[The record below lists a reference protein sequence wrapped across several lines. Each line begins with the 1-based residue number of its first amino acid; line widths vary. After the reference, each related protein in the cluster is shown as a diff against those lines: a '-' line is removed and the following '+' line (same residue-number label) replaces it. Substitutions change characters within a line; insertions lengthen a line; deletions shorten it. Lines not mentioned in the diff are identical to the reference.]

1 MGFNIFGFNIS
12 RGKGHQWSG
21 GANATI
27 NGANGLFFQ
36 EFGEGAVT
44 VNGAFSLS
52 AYWAGV
58 RRISESVA
66 MLPVDLFK
74 REGNIRTRVDSNLDY
89 ILNSEAN
96 HKTTS
101 FDYTQILVTSA
112 INYGNGLAIIERDG
126 FGNPTGLVPVIKSY
140 CTPIDYDEE
149 LFWHVKIDEDNTLK
163 IMDRD
168 MINLRGFGSDMV
180 LGLSAI
186 DVHKK
191 NLGLAISAQDYGSY
205 FYKNGTRLDGYIEY
219 DGKLDKEVKR
229 RLINDWRENYGPNG
243 SGGTAILDA
252 GTKYTRLGL
261 PPADAEYLQTR
272 KFQVSEIARI
282 LGIPSH
288 MINDLDNATF
298 SNIEHQSIE
307 FLTYSLGS
315 WIEKIEQEYRRK
327 LLKESQKNNHYFKHN
342 VNRLL
347 RTDVKAQ
354 AEYYRTMSD
363 IGVLSVNEM
372 RDEMDKNS
380 VENGDVRYV
389 QVNRIPTNEIENF
402 YKTKS
407 KQENGKLDK

>member
-1 MGFNIFGFNIS
+1 MGLNLFGYEFSLS
-12 RGKGHQWSG
+12 RNNVEQRNS
-21 GANATI
+21 NVTI
-27 NGANGLFFQ
+27 NGASGLVFQ
-36 EFGEGAVT
+36 TFGHDS
-44 VNGAFSLS
+44 VNEINAFSLS

-66 MLPVDLFK
+66 MLPVELYK
-74 REGNIRTRVDSNLDY
+74 REGNIRTKVDTPLNYL
-89 ILNSEAN
+89 LNSEAN

-126 FGNPTGLVPVIKSY
+126 VGNPTALVPVVKSV
-140 CTPIDYDEE
+140 CTPLDYDEE
-149 LFWHVKIDEDNTLK
+149 LFWHVKVDDTTNLVVK
-163 IMDRD
+163 DQD
-168 MINLRGFGSDMV
+168 MINLRGFGSEMV
-180 LGLSAI
+180 LGYSAI
-186 DVHKK
+186 QTHRK
-191 NLGLAISAQDYGSY
+191 NLGLAISAQEYGQY
-205 FYKNGTRLDGYIEY
+205 FYKNGTRLDGYIEFS
-219 DGKLDKEVKR
+219 GKLDTETKKKIGEQ
-229 RLINDWRENYGPNG
+229 WRENYGANG
-243 SGGTAILDA
+243 KGGTAILDA

-315 WIEKIEQEYRRK
+315 WIEKIEQEYCRK
-327 LLKESQKNNHYFKHN
+327 LLKENEKRTYYFKHN

-354 AEYYRTMSD
+354 SEYFRTMGD
-363 IGVLSVNEM
+363 IGVLSVNEI

-380 VENGDVRYV
+380 VDNGDVRYV
-389 QVNRIPTNEIENF
+389 QVNRIPVGEIENF
-402 YKTKS
+402 YKTKTIDQDA
-407 KQENGKLDK
+407 KIN